1 MIYILVLFGSFF
13 GICAILG
20 ARVAFKHRNVRKFV
34 RGISKRSE
42 KAKERGLTMR
52 ETRIE
57 KPTKNPR
64 VSAIEMQKVRT
75 LLREAEKTT
84 ARRNL
89 DDTEKLLIQ
98 ALTLSPDS
106 IEVRAELAKLYLRM
120 ERDAKAE
127 ALYRELLSDTDEVSF
142 HANLGLACYKQR
154 KYELACVSYQEAFNL
169 DPKSPERAAALGR
182 CCMAAKRFSEAADL
196 LEKASERLARDTEIL
211 HMIGECYEQLGD
223 LRSAE
228 DAYLRIHRLQPY
240 DEVVKQKLSAL
251 TGA

>member
-1 MIYILVLFGSFF
+1 MVYILVLFGSFF

-20 ARVAFKHRNVRKFV
+20 ARVAFKNRNIRKFV
-34 RGISKRSE
+34 RGISKRSD
-42 KAKERGLTMR
+42 KAKERGMTMR

-84 ARRNL
+84 ARKKH
-89 DDTEKLLIQ
+89 DETEKLLIQ
-98 ALTLSPDS
+98 ALTLSPQS
-106 IEVRAELAKLYLRM
+106 IEVRAQLSKLYLNM

-127 ALYRELLSDTDEVSF
+127 ALYRELLMDADDVSF
-142 HANLGLACYKQR
+142 HANLGLACYKQG
-154 KYELACVSYQEAFNL
+154 KFELACVSYQEALNRE
-169 DPKSPERAAALGR
+169 PKSPERAAALGR
-182 CCMAAKRFSEAADL
+182 CCMAAKRFTEAADL
-196 LEKASERLARDTEIL
+196 LEKASERLSRDTQIL

-228 DAYLRIHRLQPY
+228 DAYLRIHRIQPY

-251 TGA
+251 AGV